1 MATDTLDKTH
11 TDHHATDN
19 GSWEGGEY
27 PFKVGYGKLM
37 IWYFLLS
44 DAFTFAG
51 FLIAYG
57 TLRFS
62 SPSWPVPDFV
72 FSTFPF
78 LGANN
83 PLLFVTL
90 MTFVLLFSSFTM
102 IRAVQEGHRENR
114 RGVVKWMTLTI
125 LGGLGFLGCQAWEW
139 TTLIATEHMTVST
152 NPFGTH
158 TEAGVYLGPDGKESD
173 ETFDAGTSYLIHK
186 MDLPAADAE
195 AHGDV
200 GDRSEGSILNIGH
213 AGTITSSAP
222 AEHQVGSGTA
232 AGVAVDSIAQDSAA
246 EEHADPEVK
255 EEVMAR
261 MGGAEGEGTS
271 HAAGEH
277 ETDDEHA
284 TGQMSDHGEQDAHG
298 DEHDAHHAYPGPGDY
313 PDAIVDERGYIHRK
327 YIASSG
333 EHAGM
338 VMSEQ
343 FGPKAFGALFFFITG
358 FHGFHVFSGVIFLLI
373 IMINVMS
380 GIYVAR
386 RNGNEMVEKIG
397 LYWHFVD
404 LVWVFV
410 FLVFYLL

>member
-1 MATDTLDKTH
+1 MATETLDKTH
-11 TDHHATDN
+11 TTNHSTDN

-62 SPSWPVPDFV
+62 MASWPVPDFV

-78 LGANN
+78 LGPGH

-114 RGVVKWMTLTI
+114 RGIVIWMSLTI
-125 LGGLGFLGCQAWEW
+125 LGGFGFLGCQAWEW
-139 TTLIATEHMTVST
+139 TTLIAEEHMTVTT

-158 TEAGVYLGPDGKESD
+158 TEAGIYLGPDGKETD
-173 ETFDAGTSYLIHK
+173 EHFAAGGSYLIHK
-186 MDLPAADAE
+186 TTF
-195 AHGDV
+195 GD
-200 GDRSEGSILNIGH
+200 EHH
-213 AGTITSSAP
+213 AP
-222 AEHQVGSGTA
+222 
-232 AGVAVDSIAQDSAA
+232 AA
-246 EEHADPEVK
+246 EEAAHD
-255 EEVMAR
+255 
-261 MGGAEGEGTS
+261 GG
-271 HAAGEH
+271 
-277 ETDDEHA
+277 
-284 TGQMSDHGEQDAHG
+284 DAHG
-298 DEHDAHHAYPGPGDY
+298 GHHYAAPGDY
-313 PDAIVDERGYIHRK
+313 PDAMVDARGYVHRK
-327 YIASSG
+327 YIVTEG
-333 EHAGM
+333 ENAGLIK
-338 VMSEQ
+338 SEP

-358 FHGFHVFSGVIFLLI
+358 FHGFHVFSGVMFLLI
-373 IMINVMS
+373 IMVNVIS
-380 GIYVAR
+380 GLYIAR
-386 RNGNEMVEKIG
+386 RNRNEMVEKIG

>member
-1 MATDTLDKTH
+1 MATDTLEHKH
-11 TDHHATDN
+11 TEHSTDN

-62 SPSWPVPDFV
+62 MPTWPVPDYV
-72 FSTFPF
+72 FSLFPF
-78 LGANN
+78 LEGHH

-90 MTFVLLFSSFTM
+90 MTFVLLFSSYTM

-114 RGVVKWMTLTI
+114 RGVVKWMFLTI
-125 LGGLGFLGCQAWEW
+125 LGGAAFLGCQAWEW
-139 TTLIATEHMTVST
+139 TTLIGKEHMSVTT
-152 NPFGTH
+152 NPFGAH
-158 TEAGVYLGPDGKESD
+158 TEAGVYLGPDGKES
-173 ETFDAGTSYLIHK
+173 EEKFTEHSSYLLHRI
-186 MDLPAADAE
+186 DLSAGHDAAAHGEGEHAGGE
-195 AHGDV
+195 AHG
-200 GDRSEGSILNIGH
+200 
-213 AGTITSSAP
+213 A
-222 AEHQVGSGTA
+222 
-232 AGVAVDSIAQDSAA
+232 
-246 EEHADPEVK
+246 
-255 EEVMAR
+255 
-261 MGGAEGEGTS
+261 
-271 HAAGEH
+271 
-277 ETDDEHA
+277 
-284 TGQMSDHGEQDAHG
+284 
-298 DEHDAHHAYPGPGDY
+298 HAYAAPGDY
-313 PDAIVDERGYIHRK
+313 PDAVVDERGYVHRK
-327 YIASSG
+327 YIVASG

-338 VMSEQ
+338 IKTEA

-358 FHGFHVFSGVIFLLI
+358 FHGFHVFSGVIFLLT

-380 GIYVAR
+380 GLYVAR
-386 RNGNEMVEKIG
+386 HNRNEMVEKIG

>member
-1 MATDTLDKTH
+1 MATEHSDDKHTH
-11 TDHHATDN
+11 HDSTAN
-19 GSWEGGEY
+19 ASWEGAEY

-62 SPSWPVPDFV
+62 MPSWPVPDFV

-78 LGANN
+78 LEGHH

-90 MTFVLLFSSFTM
+90 MTFVLLFSSYTM

-114 RGVVKWMTLTI
+114 RGVVIWMALTI
-125 LGGLGFLGCQAWEW
+125 VGGLGFLGCQAWEW
-139 TTLIATEHMTVST
+139 TTLIGGEHMSVTT

-158 TEAGVYLGPDGKESD
+158 TESGVYLDADGKESEEVFAPGTTYLMHKIPVAD
-173 ETFDAGTSYLIHK
+173 PHHGDAGH
-186 MDLPAADAE
+186 
-195 AHGDV
+195 
-200 GDRSEGSILNIGH
+200 
-213 AGTITSSAP
+213 
-222 AEHQVGSGTA
+222 
-232 AGVAVDSIAQDSAA
+232 
-246 EEHADPEVK
+246 
-255 EEVMAR
+255 
-261 MGGAEGEGTS
+261 
-271 HAAGEH
+271 
-277 ETDDEHA
+277 
-284 TGQMSDHGEQDAHG
+284 DAHG
-298 DEHDAHHAYPGPGDY
+298 DDHAEVGHDAKADEHASTEEHGQDAGGHGHHAYAGPGDY
-313 PDAIVDERGYIHRK
+313 PDAFVDERGYIHRK
-327 YIASSG
+327 YIASDG
-333 EHAGM
+333 EQAGM
-338 VMSEQ
+338 VKHEA

-358 FHGFHVFSGVIFLLI
+358 FHGFHVFSGVVFLLI
-373 IMINVMS
+373 ILINVMS
-380 GIYVAR
+380 GLYVNR